1 MAYAVG
7 DVATLSELQ
16 EFYRGNKVDT
26 TVIELM
32 NQTNDILDH
41 VPFRESN
48 TTAGHETRVRTG
60 LPEIYFRRLYR
71 GTPLSKSQ
79 YSRVVEGIGML
90 EGRSEIDVKEK
101 ELYGAAFGAYRAS
114 EGKAFMEALRQKAA
128 TLFFYGDHAKNADEF
143 DGFATRYNDIHNPHV
158 IDASEFTYGS
168 NSEDEEDG
176 EGETGL
182 TSMYLVAWG
191 GDTVSGIF
199 PKLSVGGLKHTDLGS
214 YTTSDIEGRKFE
226 VYGDLWSWNLGL
238 CVRDWRSVVRI
249 CNIKTKYLANTLTG
263 TLANINGSETKV
275 SSTRED
281 GWINL
286 KDLTIIAKSKIPAGM
301 RNRAVWYCNP
311 QVLAGL
317 EIQSSDTKNVHLHY
331 GEYFG
336 VQNVPAIHS
345 RPVFECECITNNEE
359 RVTAG
364 GSYPEKNSQQ

>member
-1 MAYAVG
+1 MSYAVG
-7 DVATLSELQ
+7 DVGTLAEIQ
-16 EFYRGNKVDT
+16 EWARSNKVDT
-26 TVIELM
+26 TTIELM

-48 TTAGHETRVRTG
+48 TYKGHETRLRTG
-60 LPEIYFRRLYR
+60 LPEIYFRQLYR
-71 GTPLSKSQ
+71 GTPISKSQ
-79 YSRVVEGIGML
+79 YSRVVEGIGIL
-90 EGRSEIDVKEK
+90 EGRMELDVLEK
-101 ELYGAAFGAYRAS
+101 QLYQSSFGAYRLS

-128 TLFFYGDHAKNADEF
+128 TLFFYGDHAKLADEF
-143 DGFATRYNDIHNPHV
+143 DGFATRYCDLNNPHV

-168 NSEDEEDG
+168 NNEDEANED
-176 EGETGL
+176 GETGL

-191 GDTVSGIF
+191 PDSAHGIF
-199 PKLSVGGLKHTDLGS
+199 PKDSVGGLKHTDLGT
-214 YTTSDIEGRKFE
+214 YTTTDNEGRKLE
-226 VYGDLWSWNLGL
+226 VIADLWSWSLGL

-263 TLANINGSETKV
+263 TLANATSESSKV

-359 RVTAG
+359 KVTAG
-364 GSYPEKNSQQ
+364 GSYPEKKSE

>member
-1 MAYAVG
+1 MYAPG
-7 DVATLSELQ
+7 DVGTLAEIQ
-16 EFYRGNKVDT
+16 EFYRSQKVDT
-26 TVIELM
+26 TIIELM

-41 VPFRESN
+41 VPFREAN
-48 TTAGHETRVRTG
+48 TVKGHETRLRTG
-60 LPEIYFRRLYR
+60 LPEIYFRQLYR
-71 GTPLSKSQ
+71 GTPISKSQ

-90 EGRSEIDVKEK
+90 EGRMELDIKEK
-101 ELYGAAFGAYRAS
+101 ELYGATFGTYRAS
-114 EGKAFMEALRQKAA
+114 EAKAFMEALRQKAA
-128 TLFFYGDHAKNADEF
+128 TLFFYGDHARLADEF
-143 DGFATRYNDIHNPHV
+143 DGFATRYNDINNPHV

-168 NSEDEEDG
+168 NSEEEEED
-176 EGETGL
+176 GETGL

-191 GDTVSGIF
+191 PDSVHGIF
-199 PKLSVGGLKHTDLGS
+199 PKESIGGLKHTDLGT
-214 YTTSDIEGRKFE
+214 YTTMDNEIRKFE
-226 VYGDLWSWNLGL
+226 VYGDLFSWNLGL
-238 CVRDWRSVVRI
+238 AVRDWRAVVRI

-281 GWINL
+281 GWVNL

-359 RVTAG
+359 KVTAG